1 MIIHDGGEEPID
13 LRARLGRDQ
22 VIWLHGFSANI
33 VVNGKKSRSVDWE
46 YPLSIDE
53 AAEIISV
60 LRGMSSLA
68 ICEEFWFERLT
79 KHGRTWFHF
88 ERKDMDNYLFRME
101 SYEAIALQLV
111 LEKLVAEAMTDKT
124 KVRLS

>member
-22 VIWLHGFSANI
+22 VIWLHGFSVDTI
-33 VVNGKKSRSVDWE
+33 VVKGKKRRSVDWE

-68 ICEEFWFERLT
+68 ICEEFWFQRLT
-79 KHGRTWFHF
+79 NHGRTWFEF
-88 ERKDMDNYLFRME
+88 ERKDSDGYLFRME

-111 LEKLVAEAMTDKT
+111 LEKLVAEAMTERKNA
-124 KVRLS
+124 

>member
-13 LRARLGRDQ
+13 LRARLGSDQ
-22 VIWLHGFSANI
+22 VIWLHGFSADI

-46 YPLSIDE
+46 CPLSIDE
-53 AAEIISV
+53 AAKIISV
-60 LRGMSSLA
+60 IRGMWWLA
-68 ICEEFWFERLT
+68 VNEEFWFERST
-79 KHGRTWFHF
+79 KNGETWFEF
-88 ERKDMDNYLFRME
+88 VCRGSGSCLFRME